1 MTIDFPDNM
10 ELWET
15 VAAIQVMQSLGI
27 GGRFP
32 RFDGVV
38 SDVVR
43 LLVMAGVCK
52 KEQMMPAMPLQTA
65 EAYRAVNASTE
76 SYQAVLA
83 RRSGLDCRR
92 MKAPQFPNAGIAPS
106 LSGGIVI
113 CPFEI
118 NDAFKFP
125 WQVWRAVIRHAR
137 TYGLPVTLLGRPG
150 QRMDYATFTEGSI
163 LSELPMIDKMRALAD
178 SRLVLGIPNEWTWMA
193 TAWKKKVLVFYPDDL
208 PVDRWFGFDVAPYTL
223 GRVLYTRSQLQIPVM
238 LAGAR
243 RTIELL

>member
-1 MTIDFPDNM
+1 MTIDLPGDM

-15 VAAIQVMQSLGI
+15 VAAIQVMQSI
-27 GGRFP
+27 GCTSAQA
-32 RFDGVV
+32 DLAD
-38 SDVVR
+38 SDSAR
-43 LLVMAGVCK
+43 LLDLAGICGTGGLGSV
-52 KEQMMPAMPLQTA
+52 PVPLQTA

-76 SYQAVLA
+76 SYQDVLA

-92 MKAPQFPNAGIAPS
+92 MKAPQFPNAGIGHS

-125 WQVWRAVIRHAR
+125 WQIWRAVVRHAR

-163 LSELPMIDKMRALAD
+163 LSELSMIDKMKALAD

-193 TAWKKKVLVFYPDDL
+193 PAWKKKVLVFYPDDL

-223 GRVLYTRSQLQIPVM
+223 GRVMYTRSQLQIPVL

-243 RTIELL
+243 RIIELL